1 MKVNTLQRSRD
12 VVQDGAVVPDVRQED
27 QYQELT
33 GQCLVWQP
41 PAIPSFLVTSTINT
55 LDTLLKD
62 MEQFNVRR
70 GETGDQTDLE
80 AEVDDLTE
88 KLRIAL
94 ESGEEVAGSVGRC
107 EKCREEISGCS
118 GRNV

>member
-1 MKVNTLQRSRD
+1 M
-12 VVQDGAVVPDVRQED
+12 
-27 QYQELT
+27 
-33 GQCLVWQP
+33 
-41 PAIPSFLVTSTINT
+41 
-55 LDTLLKD
+55 
-62 MEQFNVRR
+62 RR

-94 ESGEEVAGSVGRC
+94 ESGEEVTGSVGRC